1 MANRV
6 AVNLIVGAKG
16 ETTWGGT
23 SAGLSFAADRARF
36 HQLRREFQAILIGGN
51 TAHHEPYA
59 KTPLP
64 LIVLTHRPLPDQV
77 AKNPV
82 AQAWELPLADA
93 ISKAVSTYG
102 DLLIEAGPA
111 LIVAA
116 IAQGLITEIYLSIS
130 AIPGGENPIDILQ
143 LTENGIEISRQEVD
157 GGLFLHYRLAPSHL

>member
-1 MANRV
+1 MAHRV

-82 AQAWELPLADA
+82 AQAWELPPSRKAIQGKIAQLPEMILTVALVPHSGEFRIACVKNRFAKHSATGDNYLTLWADA
-93 ISKAVSTYG
+93 GRMT
-102 DLLIEAGPA
+102 
-111 LIVAA
+111 
-116 IAQGLITEIYLSIS
+116 IYS
-130 AIPGGENPIDILQ
+130 DIREMRVGQ
-143 LTENGIEISRQEVD
+143 TAREMQ
-157 GGLFLHYRLAPSHL
+157 

>member
-1 MANRV
+1 MAHRV

-51 TAHHEPYA
+51 TAQHEPYA

-64 LIVLTHRPLPDQV
+64 LIVMTHRPLPEQI
-77 AKNPV
+77 AKNPHAV
-82 AQAWELPLADA
+82 AWELPLPAA
-93 ISKAVSTYG
+93 VSKAVDTYG

-111 LIVAA
+111 LIVEALSL
-116 IAQGLITEIYLSIS
+116 GLISEIFLSIS
-130 AIPGGENPIDILQ
+130 ELPGGENPIDISQ
-143 LTENGIEISRQEVD
+143 LTKDGVELSRQEVD

>member
-1 MANRV
+1 MTPRV
-6 AVNLIVGAKG
+6 AANLIVGAKG

-51 TAHHEPYA
+51 TAHHEPYS

-64 LIVLTHRPLPDQV
+64 LVVLTHRPLPDQV
-77 AKNPV
+77 AKNPL
-82 AQAWELPLADA
+82 AQAWALPLADG
-93 ISKAVSTYG
+93 ISKATSTYG

-111 LIVAA
+111 LLNEA
-116 IAQGLITEIYLSIS
+116 ISQGLITEIYLSIS
-130 AIPGGENPIDILQ
+130 AIPGGENPIDIAQ
-143 LTENGIEISRQEVD
+143 LTERGIEISRQDVD

>member
-1 MANRV
+1 MAHRV

-64 LIVLTHRPLPDQV
+64 LIVLTHRPLPELLL
-77 AKNPV
+77 KNPL
-82 AQAWELPLADA
+82 AQAWEMPLPEA
-93 ISKAVSTYG
+93 ISRAVDTFG
-102 DLLIEAGPA
+102 DLLIEAGPKLVEEA
-111 LIVAA
+111 LAL
-116 IAQGLITEIYLSIS
+116 GLITELFLSVS
-130 AIPGGENPIDILQ
+130 DLPGGENAIDIAH
-143 LTENGIEISRQEVD
+143 LTQNGIELSRQDVD
-157 GGLFLHYRLAPSHL
+157 GGHFLHYRLAPSHL

>member
-1 MANRV
+1 MTNRV

-51 TAHHEPYA
+51 TAHNEPYA

-64 LIVLTHRPLPDQV
+64 LIVLTHRPLPEHLV
-77 AKNPV
+77 KNPF
-82 AQAWELPLADA
+82 AQAWELPLSEA
-93 ISKAVSTYG
+93 ISRAVNTYG
-102 DLLIEAGPA
+102 DLLIEAGPV
-111 LIVAA
+111 LINDA
-116 IAQGLITEIYLSIS
+116 ISQGLITEIYLSIS
-130 AIPGGENPIDILQ
+130 QLPGGENPIDIRR
-143 LTENGIEISRQEVD
+143 LTENGVEISRQEVD